1 MHVLRCQDTVIL
13 CAKTLTQNLGMNC
26 DEHYYR
32 KLIFHREYQKIKNKN
47 LLKLIRF
54 AFPLLTGCPRQ

>member
-1 MHVLRCQDTVIL
+1 MHVLRRQDTIIL

-32 KLIFHREYQKIKNKN
+32 KLIFHSEYQK
-47 LLKLIRF
+47 
-54 AFPLLTGCPRQ
+54 